1 MPCKHTQFV
10 FGSLRLTVGYVPTS
24 TKGCNFLCELSLE
37 KHSPYNCCTWQVMIV
52 ILARISRAVTC
63 CAYRTGPERAQDF
76 LSGSDG
82 GEQRTTRTHT
92 EWPLATHWLTSTVIY
107 VRATDVGCD
116 RAFVRVLL
124 CSCVRRGHAPS
135 ANSTPPRTLPLLGA
149 VTESQYET

>member
-1 MPCKHTQFV
+1 
-10 FGSLRLTVGYVPTS
+10 
-24 TKGCNFLCELSLE
+24 
-37 KHSPYNCCTWQVMIV
+37 MIV

-63 CAYRTGPERAQDF
+63 CAYRTGPERAQGF

-116 RAFVRVLL
+116 RALCVWPL
-124 CSCVRRGHAPS
+124 CSCVRRWARTVGQLHPAENPPAPRCGHGEPI
-135 ANSTPPRTLPLLGA
+135 
-149 VTESQYET
+149 